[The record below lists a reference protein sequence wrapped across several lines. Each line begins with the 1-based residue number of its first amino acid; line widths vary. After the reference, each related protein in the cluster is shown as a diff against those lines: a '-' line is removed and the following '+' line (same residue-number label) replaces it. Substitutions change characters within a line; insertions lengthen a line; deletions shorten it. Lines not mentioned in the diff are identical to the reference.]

1 MGGGGRKGTHLQGVT
16 QKLWGYLRGD
26 RTAVYSGLNCYL
38 FSSSEISTEMPRQG
52 TVGAWRESQGA
63 MRTRFSPLM
72 KVMPSTPSH
81 STGGGGKNMGK
92 GRKGRLQRH
101 NPLNPKHHSSSCC
114 QVLLVTQDFGPAH
127 MSPHATSQPSR

>member
-63 MRTRFSPLM
+63 MRTRVSPPM
-72 KVMPSTPSH
+72 KVMPSLLPTALGVEGRAWGKEGKAGYRGTTP
-81 STGGGGKNMGK
+81 
-92 GRKGRLQRH
+92 
-101 NPLNPKHHSSSCC
+101 
-114 QVLLVTQDFGPAH
+114 
-127 MSPHATSQPSR
+127 